1 MLPYVSLNTAFPP
14 AYSNSEV
21 SMPVYEY
28 DEDSGRVST
37 ERKILYTFDE
47 SYFDSVLAKV
57 ASSPKP
63 SVEKMLFA
71 QKHFVTVA
79 YKQFR

>member
-1 MLPYVSLNTAFPP
+1 
-14 AYSNSEV
+14 
-21 SMPVYEY
+21 MPVYEY

-47 SYFDSVLAKV
+47 SYFASVLSKI
-57 ASSPKP
+57 ASSSEP
-63 SVEKMLFA
+63 SVEKMLFE